1 MDTLY
6 FIVTI
11 LYLQTI
17 NYTFCINKL
26 LICCLLMVSKVVVK
40 FRYWVGLI
48 FFFFW
53 NNYNPSFQESK
64 ENRPTTKNCSRQIS
78 IKHHY
83 YCQSKWPIHYAK
95 DPFAEHYK
103 LDYIKE
109 SQLLGTDNNTDHLSV
124 RAGDEIQ
131 MIYFQETIW
140 LNYTCSARSDTGNVA
155 TVSITRD
162 RHRKLQNR
170 IKIPHGIAPHL
181 KCACCILQSHR
192 PKWVP
197 PVAKETQS
205 SSRLASLPSAPPPPF
220 NMWTSGLSMTWNKS
234 RWKNTT
240 VIGARA
246 APCQSSRPRI
256 KCQRRRGGACGTAGA
271 CLKWASPW
279 LLCMHTHWFAHY
291 NADPSRSPRAGTET
305 QA

>member
-1 MDTLY
+1 
-6 FIVTI
+6 
-11 LYLQTI
+11 
-17 NYTFCINKL
+17 
-26 LICCLLMVSKVVVK
+26 
-40 FRYWVGLI
+40 
-48 FFFFW
+48 
-53 NNYNPSFQESK
+53 
-64 ENRPTTKNCSRQIS
+64 
-78 IKHHY
+78 
-83 YCQSKWPIHYAK
+83 
-95 DPFAEHYK
+95 
-103 LDYIKE
+103 
-109 SQLLGTDNNTDHLSV
+109 
-124 RAGDEIQ
+124 

-205 SSRLASLPSAPPPPF
+205 SSRLAPLPSAPPPPF

-240 VIGARA
+240 VIGANHPGPGLSVSEDVAGPVGQPERVSNEHLPDCFA
-246 APCQSSRPRI
+246 CTLTDSLTIMLTPRGPGGPG
-256 KCQRRRGGACGTAGA
+256 QRRRHKAARC
-271 CLKWASPW
+271 
-279 LLCMHTHWFAHY
+279 
-291 NADPSRSPRAGTET
+291 
-305 QA
+305 